1 MPIWPKI
8 KWLLS
13 VLIELRKKSYPLV
26 NYGIRILYLV
36 PVLLGGW
43 KVDIVFKNAKPLV
56 LFDQF
61 EITVADISDIS
72 LWMAIIFT
80 LVGTSLIYYGIKT
93 VRNQARKTAKVM
105 IVSMLG
111 ESAYFPDEILYE
123 SEKIDSREPIKLG
136 VSEDQNYI
144 EKSIEMFNAE
154 QMVDIYHRF
163 ILHHDC
169 KKVFLGGRARVPLLV
184 AYGSRFRNISAN
196 IVYFDQMHLD
206 NKWHLLDDEDDN
218 IELDCPAISEIHP
231 TMEGEVGLAVCFTTQ
246 IEEHQLPTFIQG
258 HTLFITSSKNVG
270 RNLIKNQANLQRIS
284 GELKAIIDQLS
295 SKANCRSIHLFLSVQ
310 STLALE
316 IGRNYQEGT
325 HKPWIVYNFNAS
337 QGKYEWAI
345 QLSRDKI
352 EEFKKADLP

>member
-43 KVDIVFKNAKPLV
+43 KIDIVFKNAKPLV

-111 ESAYFPDEILYE
+111 ESAHFPDEILYE

-136 VSEDQNYI
+136 VSEGQNYI

-196 IVYFDQMHLD
+196 IVYFDQKHAN
-206 NKWHLLDDEDDN
+206 NKWHFLDDEDEN
-218 IELDCPAISEIHP
+218 IGLSYHPINEIHP
-231 TMEGEVGLAVCFTTQ
+231 NKEGAVGLAICFTTQ
-246 IEEHQLPTFIQG
+246 IEEHQLPASIHG
-258 HTLFITSSKNVG
+258 HTLIITSSKNIG
-270 RNLIKNQANLQRIS
+270 RNLINNQDNLQRIS
-284 GELKAIIDQLS
+284 EELKIIIDQLS
-295 SKANCRSIHLFLSVQ
+295 SKENCSSIHLFLSVQ
-310 STLALE
+310 SSLALE

-325 HKPWIVYNFNAS
+325 HKSWVIHNYNAGS
-337 QGKYEWAI
+337 GTYDWAV
-345 QLSRDKI
+345 QLNSDNTIKQH
-352 EEFKKADLP
+352 KQ